1 MRIGFRSLLLI
12 LILFFVAKTSAASTP
27 PEQPKSGPGG
37 MDYRYAKVTKNV
49 YGEGA
54 NQYWIFEPADPTPKS
69 APVIVFNHGWGAT
82 NPKVYGA
89 EATLSSIRSIRSRG
103 NGVTP
108 QTKLPPMPS
117 GP

>member
-49 YGEGA
+49 YGES
-54 NQYWIFEPADPTPKS
+54 Q
-69 APVIVFNHGWGAT
+69 
-82 NPKVYGA
+82 
-89 EATLSSIRSIRSRG
+89 SI
-103 NGVTP
+103 
-108 QTKLPPMPS
+108 LDF
-117 GP
+117 